1 MIRNIQHSLFDK
13 AKKNKNDEFYTQ
25 LIDIERELSSSKECF
40 KNDAIHI
47 NKTKNIPSDYDGVIG
62 VSITFLH
69 KFNSEQFEISN
80 FRKGNDGK
88 DLRIN
93 GTPTFFRILVKR
105 K

>member
-1 MIRNIQHSLFDK
+1 MTRNIQHSLFDK
-13 AKKNKNDEFYTQ
+13 AKK
-25 LIDIERELSSSKECF
+25 S
-40 KNDAIHI
+40 
-47 NKTKNIPSDYDGVIG
+47 KNIPSDYDGVMG
-62 VSITFLH
+62 VPITFLH

-93 GTPTFFRILVKR
+93 GKAPFFRILVKR

>member
-13 AKKNKNDEFYTQ
+13 AKKNIQ
-25 LIDIERELSSSKECF
+25 
-40 KNDAIHI
+40 
-47 NKTKNIPSDYDGVIG
+47 SDYDGVMG
-62 VSITFLH
+62 VPITFLY
-69 KFNSEQFEISN
+69 KFNFEQFQISN

-93 GTPTFFRILVKR
+93 GKPTFFRILVKR

>member
-1 MIRNIQHSLFDK
+1 MTRNIQHSLFDK

-25 LIDIERELSSSKECF
+25 LIDIERELSSYKECF
-40 KNDAIHI
+40 KNNAIHI
-47 NKTKNIPSDYDGVIG
+47 DKIKNIPFDYDGVMG
-62 VSITFLH
+62 VPITFLH
-69 KFNSEQFEISN
+69 KFNSDQFEITN

>member
-1 MIRNIQHSLFDK
+1 MTRNIQHSLFDK

-25 LIDIERELSSSKECF
+25 LIEIERELSSYKECF
-40 KNDAIHI
+40 KNNTIHI
-47 NKTKNIPSDYDGVIG
+47 DKNKNIPSDYDGVMG
-62 VSITFLH
+62 VPITFLH
-69 KFNSEQFEISN
+69 KFNSEQFEIIN

-93 GTPTFFRILVKR
+93 GKAPFFRILVKR